1 MLFLSPCKSCRRQ
14 LSSHHFECVL
24 QNLLLGDQK
33 GNLVAFA
40 LPPPQVG
47 DQEAQELCLTGALK
61 AAHGISAVPMVA
73 FSPQAPLRSKDRTV
87 TTVGRDGCICT
98 HLLQPEPQLMTART
112 LEKATPL
119 SAESAV
125 RSRGEKVTPCG
136 TKGAVRL
143 SEKKAAQLARQPV
156 DKPQPPGVGGF
167 SKSNMD
173 TVGFVEAVP
182 PTSSGRGDVTQ
193 GSVNAVASSSS
204 QRGRVCGSSGVNHSG
219 FNPAVWLTCT
229 KVERVSSIPSIEWT
243 GFSGTDYNPPVT
255 HLTHGPLAHVPET
268 WSNDGFANPGLK
280 GVDNPRRLAAGF
292 SATEFLVWDLEQQSE
307 LVKVTCGGWHRPHS
321 FWIGRPETSG
331 VKTCFVYMKDDMVH
345 VYRKGCGGLPLESGS
360 HSGSDRRQWLK
371 GSEMGDGSLE
381 VLATTRGLHSAFHGR
396 ELHCAEFLPIP
407 GGLGHCVL
415 TGGEDGTV
423 RMTR

>member
-1 MLFLSPCKSCRRQ
+1 
-14 LSSHHFECVL
+14 
-24 QNLLLGDQK
+24 
-33 GNLVAFA
+33 
-40 LPPPQVG
+40 VG

-73 FSPQAPLRSKDRTV
+73 FSPQTPSRSKDRTV

-98 HLLQPEPQLMTART
+98 HLLQPEPQLMTAHT
-112 LEKATPL
+112 AEKTTPF

-125 RSRGEKVTPCG
+125 RSRGEEGTPCG
-136 TKGAVRL
+136 TKEGAYL
-143 SEKKAAQLARQPV
+143 TEKNAAQLVRQPV

-167 SKSNMD
+167 SKSNMGP
-173 TVGFVEAVP
+173 VGFVEAMP
-182 PTSSGRGDVTQ
+182 PTSLGRGDVMQ
-193 GSVNAVASSSS
+193 ESVNAVASSSS
-204 QRGRVCGSSGVNHSG
+204 QSGGVCGSSWVNHSG
-219 FNPAVWLTCT
+219 VKPAVWLTCT

-243 GFSGTDYNPPVT
+243 GTSGTDYNPPVI
-255 HLTHGPLAHVPET
+255 HLTHSPLAQVPET
-268 WSNDGFANPGLK
+268 WSSDGIAKPGSN
-280 GVDNPRRLAAGF
+280 GGGDPRRLAAGF

-307 LVKVTCGGWHRPHS
+307 LIKVTCGGWHRPHS
-321 FWIGRPETSG
+321 FWIGRPETSS
-331 VKTCFVYMKDDMVH
+331 VKSCFVYMKDDMVH

-360 HSGSDRRQWLK
+360 QSWSERSQRLK
-371 GSEMGDGSLE
+371 DSKLGEGKDAGLE

-396 ELHCAEFLPIP
+396 ELHCAEFLLTP